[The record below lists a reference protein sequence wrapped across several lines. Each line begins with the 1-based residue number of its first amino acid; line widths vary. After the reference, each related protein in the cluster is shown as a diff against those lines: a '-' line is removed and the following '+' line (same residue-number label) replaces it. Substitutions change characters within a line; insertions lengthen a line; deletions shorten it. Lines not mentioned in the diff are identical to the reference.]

1 MAKLKTTQKH
11 AAPNALIS
19 ETLQKELEKHFG
31 FTQFKGQQQAI
42 MQSILEGKD
51 TFVIMPTGGGKS
63 LCYQLPA
70 LLSEGFAIV
79 VSPLIALM
87 KNQVDLLR
95 SYGKEDNITHF
106 FNSSLT
112 KTQEKLVRKDLE
124 NDKTKILYIAPET
137 LVKEDSVSFFK
148 KLNISF
154 FAVDESHCISEW
166 GHDFRPEYRRI
177 KEMFE
182 KIAPNRPIV
191 ALTATATPK
200 VQSDIIKTL
209 QLKNPEIFLSS
220 FNRPNLYYE
229 IVPKLQKKQTLKHII
244 QFIKSRKKV
253 SGIIYT
259 TNRKTTEELAEILC
273 VNNIKAVAYHA
284 GIDTKIRNKRQD
296 DFLSENVQVI
306 IATIAFGMGIDKPDI
321 RFVIHYNISK
331 SIENYYQETG
341 RAGRDG
347 LVGEC
352 LLFYAHKDINKIEF
366 LLKDKPLSERE
377 VALQLLQE
385 TIAYAESGICRRKF
399 LLNYFGEQ
407 LEQDNCGKCD
417 NCLHPKPAIQVQEE
431 VILVIQ
437 TVQTLQER
445 FSLQHIIHYLMG
457 DATSQI
463 QMYRHNQ
470 NSTFGIGK
478 YKDALFWCSLIR
490 QLTISGLLNKDIEE
504 YGVLK
509 LSKRAFDFLKKP
521 YPVSM
526 TLNTVFPKNDERIED
541 ENAILHD
548 SALSAGDEV
557 LYEQLKQLRKEEGH
571 KKQLPPYVLFSDYSL
586 MEMATI
592 YPTSLEA
599 LEKINGISKG
609 KAQKFG
615 QPFLTLI
622 QEYIEE
628 NNIIPPDHFELRS
641 VVHKH
646 SNKIHIIQN
655 IDKKMPFTH
664 IAESKD
670 ISYEALLKEIESI
683 ILSGTKLNITYEVN
697 NNLEIEEQ
705 DELTDYFRQEETDD
719 IHLAEKAFAS
729 AYTTEQLMLMRL
741 KFLADFGS

>member
-1 MAKLKTTQKH
+1 MAKLKTTPKH

-42 MQSILEGKD
+42 MQSVLDGKD

-124 NDKTKILYIAPET
+124 NNKTKILYIAPET

-182 KIAPNRPIV
+182 KIAPNKPIV

-209 QLKNPEIFLSS
+209 QLKSPEIFLSS

-244 QFIKSRKKV
+244 QFIKSRKTV

-284 GIDTKIRNKRQD
+284 GIDTKIRNQRQD
-296 DFLSENVQVI
+296 DFLSENVQVMV
-306 IATIAFGMGIDKPDI
+306 ATIAFGMGIDKPDI

-437 TVQTLQER
+437 TIQTLQER

-463 QMYRHNQ
+463 QMYRHNR
-470 NSTFGIGK
+470 NNTFGIGK

-509 LSKRAFDFLKKP
+509 LSKQAFDFLKKP

-526 TLNTVFPKNDERIED
+526 TLNTVFPKNDEWIED
-541 ENAILHD
+541 ENAVPHD
-548 SALSAGDEV
+548 TALSAGDEA
-557 LYEQLKQLRKEEGH
+557 LYQQLKQLRKEEGH

-586 MEMATI
+586 MEMATV

-609 KAQKFG
+609 KALKFG

-622 QEYIEE
+622 QEHIEE
-628 NNIIPPDHFELRS
+628 NNIVPPDHFELRS

-670 ISYEALLKEIESI
+670 ISYETLLKEIESI
-683 ILSGTKLNITYEVN
+683 ILSGTKLNIAYEVN
-697 NNLEIEEQ
+697 NNLEIEDQ
-705 DELTDYFRQEETDD
+705 DELTDYFRQQETDD
-719 IHLAEKAFAS
+719 IHLAEKAFES
-729 AYTTEQLMLMRL
+729 LYTTEQLMLMRL